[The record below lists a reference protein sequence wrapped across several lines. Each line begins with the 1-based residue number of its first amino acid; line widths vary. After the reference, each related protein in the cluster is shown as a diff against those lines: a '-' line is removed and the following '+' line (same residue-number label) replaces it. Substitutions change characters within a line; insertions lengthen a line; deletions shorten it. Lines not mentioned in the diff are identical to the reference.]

1 MGVIGPVWAMSLVI
15 ADLSRTCQRSG
26 ATANVTP
33 PPLAHLVCM
42 YTSGIYQGFHTTLQ
56 DEHGVL
62 SLPRI
67 WVCAME

>member
-1 MGVIGPVWAMSLVI
+1 MSVIGHVWAMSLVI
-15 ADLSRTCQRSG
+15 ADLSSKCQRSG

-42 YTSGIYQGFHTTLQ
+42 YTSGIYRGFHTILQ
-56 DEHGVL
+56 DEHSML

-67 WVCAME
+67 RVCATE